1 MSIQRFR
8 VVLGC
13 TLMAG
18 WLLSG
23 AGCAK
28 QEAASAAPGAA
39 TQVASDADEHAGH
52 DHDGH
57 DHDGHDHADHDHADH
72 DHADHDHDDHAH
84 AGHDHSAWWCAEH
97 GVPEGVC
104 GQCNSKLAAE
114 FQNKGDWCDAHD
126 RPDSQCFV
134 CHPDLQ
140 AKFAAQYEAKYGKQP
155 PAIE

>member
-1 MSIQRFR
+1 MSIKRFY
-8 VVLGC
+8 VFLGC
-13 TLMAG
+13 ALMAG
-18 WLLSG
+18 WLLTG
-23 AGCAK
+23 VGCSK
-28 QEAASAAPGAA
+28 QEAASTPAGSTTEKPG
-39 TQVASDADEHAGH
+39 QDADEHEGH

-57 DHDGHDHADHDHADH
+57 DHDGHDHDGHDHEGHDHADDKH
-72 DHADHDHDDHAH
+72 SD

-97 GVPEGVC
+97 GVPEEVC

-114 FQNKGDWCDAHD
+114 FQKKGDWCEEHD

>member
-1 MSIQRFR
+1 MSIKRFY
-8 VVLGC
+8 VFLGC
-13 TLMAG
+13 ALMAG
-18 WLLSG
+18 WLLTG
-23 AGCAK
+23 VGCSK
-28 QEAASAAPGAA
+28 PEAASTPAGSA
-39 TQVASDADEHAGH
+39 TDKAGHDDEHEGH

-57 DHDGHDHADHDHADH
+57 DHDGHDHEG
-72 DHADHDHDDHAH
+72 HDHDGHEHADDKH

-97 GVPEGVC
+97 GVPEEVC

-114 FQNKGDWCDAHD
+114 FQKKGDWCEEHD